1 MSVVILVA
9 NRNHKTLSRLPL
21 ALLTLLIATLGSTFP
36 SGAKDGAAS
45 VSEAYEARGL
55 IRASS
60 RIEYRNEIV
69 APVRAANFLAGQ
81 SFREGDT
88 LIEFDCSR
96 YEAEQKA
103 ARALANAAS
112 IEYATQKRL
121 LKYQAAGKNDVAL
134 AASKSAEAHAQ
145 LEMQKVRNRSCV
157 FKAPFAGRVVELN
170 AEAHEFPPSD
180 RPLIVIIN
188 DTRLELE
195 LVVPSR
201 WLRWLKPEMP
211 LTIMVDETGEQG
223 SGVIDRIAAEIDPV
237 SQTVKV
243 IAAFTRKPVSVL
255 AGMSGTV
262 SFQPKTN

>member
-1 MSVVILVA
+1 MLTLV
-9 NRNHKTLSRLPL
+9 S
-21 ALLTLLIATLGSTFP
+21 ALLAGISP

-45 VSEAYEARGL
+45 LLEAYEARGL

-60 RIEYRNEIV
+60 RIEYHNEIV
-69 APVRAANFLAGQ
+69 APIKAANFLAGQ
-81 SFREGDT
+81 AFNEGDT

-103 ARALANAAS
+103 ARASANAAS

-145 LEMQKVRNRSCV
+145 LEMQKARNRSCI

-188 DTRLELE
+188 DSRLELE
-195 LVVPSR
+195 LVVPSK
-201 WLRWLKPEMP
+201 WLRWLRPDMP
-211 LTIMVDETGEQG
+211 LTIKVDETGEEG
-223 SGVIDRIAAEIDPV
+223 AGIIDRIAAEIDPV

-243 IAAFTRKPVSVL
+243 IAAFTRKPQSVL

-262 SFQPKTN
+262 SFQPQTN